1 MPSSDAG
8 EASRGSGMTE
18 GAVKSDEAWL
28 KNNPKK
34 RKGVQRK
41 NKIKS
46 RARDVLT
53 AMADGKTPPKLQKRC
68 KNDWQNCVGV
78 DTPGLKQ
85 AFAQVAAEEKFAVL
99 VVRAAPIHVV
109 LRASSYLV
117 G

>member
-8 EASRGSGMTE
+8 EASHGSGMTE

-34 RKGVQRK
+34 RRGVQRK
-41 NKIKS
+41 NKIKR
-46 RARDVLT
+46 RAREVLT

-78 DTPGLKQ
+78 DARRFGEGATARRRGATPSTR
-85 AFAQVAAEEKFAVL
+85 VARTL
-99 VVRAAPIHVV
+99 
-109 LRASSYLV
+109 L
-117 G
+117 